1 MVIVCPIFCFLLL
14 LLEVDLLPVVVVVVV
29 DEEAVAVVELVGR
42 FLFLFFLLKTGTSF
56 AAACFFFLLN
66 IAANISDNARR
77 PARVLRQSRDERSA
91 VSELNSG
98 RFTNPGNPRIWMEKK
113 FGRKIINQ
121 VNK

>member
-14 LLEVDLLPVVVVVVV
+14 LLEVDLLPVVVVDEGGAVV
-29 DEEAVAVVELVGR
+29 VVELVGR

-98 RFTNPGNPRIWMEKK
+98 RFTNPVVIWMEKNLGGK
-113 FGRKIINQ
+113 L
-121 VNK
+121 